1 MISPLLGLLSVAV
14 SFGLKVKSLILPVS
28 QSFVSFTKLP
38 LEPSNFSPKQHV
50 FIFKSE
56 CRHGKNLF
64 LISSTTG
71 LAVLESR

>member
-1 MISPLLGLLSVAV
+1 MFSLLGLLSVAV

-64 LISSTTG
+64 FDKFHYRVSCLK
-71 LAVLESR
+71 SR